1 MSCKIFEP
9 NYKVTRNRDS
19 DGELNYFIHRP
30 NQKTVMIIKS
40 GPRLYKPVSRK
51 QPYYR
56 TLRDAIMGVV
66 NQ

>member
-1 MSCKIFEP
+1 MKIYEP
-9 NYKVTRNRDS
+9 NYIVKRQRDAN
-19 DGELNYFIHRP
+19 GELSYFIHRP
-30 NQKTVMIIKS
+30 NQKTVMILKTDL
-40 GPRLYKPVSRK
+40 RLYKPVSRK